1 MVIEKSP
8 QAFRTISEAS
18 EILSLP
24 SHVLRFW
31 ESKFKQI
38 KPTIL
43 QGNRRYYSKKD
54 IEIIKMI
61 YHLLKEKGLT
71 IRGALTIMNE
81 KRNDLDESSASSIK
95 ANYYKNK
102 IKIKS
107 KRILNK
113 KNKINGKKNS
123 YQSKNG
129 SRI

>member
-1 MVIEKSP
+1 MSDNKDKLV
-8 QAFRTISEAS
+8 TISELA
-18 EILSLP
+18 EIIGLIDKKTGRPLT
-24 SHVLRFW
+24 HTLRFW

-107 KRILNK
+107 KRILDKIK
-113 KNKINGKKNS
+113 KLNGKKNTH
-123 YQSKNG
+123 
-129 SRI
+129 

>member
-1 MVIEKSP
+1 MSDNKDKLV
-8 QAFRTISEAS
+8 TISELA
-18 EILSLP
+18 EIIGLIDKKTGRPLT
-24 SHVLRFW
+24 HTLRFW

-43 QGNRRYYSKKD
+43 QGNRRYYQKKD

-107 KRILNK
+107 KRILDKIK
-113 KNKINGKKNS
+113 KLNGKKNTH
-123 YQSKNG
+123 
-129 SRI
+129 

>member
-1 MVIEKSP
+1 MSDNKDKLV
-8 QAFRTISEAS
+8 TISELA
-18 EILSLP
+18 EIIGLKDKKTGRPLT
-24 SHVLRFW
+24 HTLRFW

-107 KRILNK
+107 KRILDKIK
-113 KNKINGKKNS
+113 KLNGKKNTH
-123 YQSKNG
+123 
-129 SRI
+129 